1 MARSRFVVRGAA
13 TFLAFGLVAM
23 ACGDDNSESSDTT
36 QSTSG
41 ASAVTAAPT
50 TTVVPQKGG
59 SITISTGLAAQVG
72 LDPAVAVAT
81 GCCGGSEM
89 AAIYDTLVRYN
100 AATAKFEPRTAQSL
114 EPNSDFTEWTLK
126 LKPNIKFTDGT
137 DYNAEAV
144 RFNVERHQKTATS
157 QEYAVLSQFLD
168 TTTVVDALTVK
179 FKLKTAWANFPIS
192 LSAGAGMIVSPTA
205 FQKAGANFNS
215 APGDAGAGAFKVV
228 SFKANESLILARN
241 PNYYGG
247 EVYLDEIKSVYIPG
261 AEAQLDALRTG
272 TIQAV
277 LLGDSAVAAKAASE
291 KFQAINFPYPAGNLL
306 LMNPG
311 MLTCSS
317 GNPAKY
323 CQGKPDGTKV
333 TTDTPTK
340 DPRVRQAIAEA
351 IDIDQI
357 NQRVYNNTAK
367 VYRSLVPAGFR
378 WDPGIAGPKYDP
390 TNAKKLVDAVKA
402 EGWDGK
408 VRVSY
413 GASTPQLTNYGQAVQ
428 AMLGVVG
435 ITATIETGKTLAQVQ
450 VEKDFD
456 IYPGFAFGTSE
467 DRLFEGLFGS
477 LRINRYGYSNPDMD
491 AALDTLR
498 VASTDAAKTAA
509 LKTVAQLWN
518 RDLPAVVVGD
528 GVRVLAYSPKLHDV
542 QPTAFQAVEYSK
554 AWLQK

>member
-1 MARSRFVVRGAA
+1 MSI
-13 TFLAFGLVAM
+13 GLVAM
-23 ACGDDNSESSDTT
+23 ACGDTKSGSSTT
-36 QSTSG
+36 TLASST
-41 ASAVTAAPT
+41 AST
-50 TTVVPQKGG
+50 TTVAPATTLVPQKGG
-59 SITISTGLAAQVG
+59 SITISTGLAAQIG

-100 AATAKFEPRTAQSL
+100 PATAKFDMRTAQSL
-114 EPNSDFTEWTLK
+114 DPNSDFTEWTLK

-137 DYNAEAV
+137 DYNADAV
-144 RFNVERHQKTATS
+144 KFNVERHQKTATS

-168 TTTVVDALTVK
+168 TTTVIDPLTVK

-205 FQKAGANFNS
+205 FQKAGANFNT

-228 SFKANESLILARN
+228 SFKPNESLVLARN

-247 EVYLDEIKSVYIPG
+247 DVYLDEIKSVYIPG
-261 AEAQLDALRTG
+261 AQAQLDALTTG

-277 LLGDSAVAAKAASE
+277 LLGDAEVAAKATAQ
-291 KFQAINFPYPAGNLL
+291 KFQTINFPYPAGNLI

-311 MLTCSS
+311 QLTCAG
-317 GNPAKY
+317 GNPAKW
-323 CQGKPDGTKV
+323 CAGRPDGTKV
-333 TTDTPTK
+333 TTDSPTK
-340 DPRVRQAIAEA
+340 DIRVRQAVAEA
-351 IDIDQI
+351 IDVDQL

-367 VYRSLVPAGFR
+367 MYRSLVPSGFR
-378 WDPGIAGPKYDP
+378 WDPAVPGPKYDP
-390 TNAKKLVDAVKA
+390 ADAKKLVDAVKA

-408 VRVSY
+408 LRVSY
-413 GASTPQLTNYGQAVQ
+413 GAATPQLTNYGQAIQ
-428 AMLGVVG
+428 AMLGAVG
-435 ITATIETGKTLAQVQ
+435 ITATIESGKTLAQVQ

-509 LKTVAQLWN
+509 LKTVAQVWN

-528 GVRVLAYSPKLHDV
+528 GVRVLAYSSKLQGV
-542 QPTAFQAVEYSK
+542 QPTAFQAVEYAK